1 VEWVRWS
8 VGKEKGKKKVKNKGE
23 KEKKSGNLESEVY
36 RLQLLGGIQ
45 PILCRNDGMSHE

>member
-1 VEWVRWS
+1 M
-8 VGKEKGKKKVKNKGE
+8 VGRERKRRRKKVKNKGE

-36 RLQLLGGIQ
+36 WLQRLGGIQ